1 MHITEAISFTN
12 TPTFNIDALQRRV
25 SPLSIIP
32 YVPIHMYRQQTLN
45 NTLTKCTNNY
55 MQETYCIS

>member
-25 SPLSIIP
+25 SPLSIHVIP
-32 YVPIHMYRQQTLN
+32 YVHICTDNKLLTIH
-45 NTLTKCTNNY
+45 
-55 MQETYCIS
+55 

>member
-32 YVPIHMYRQQTLN
+32 YVHIGTDNKLLTIH
-45 NTLTKCTNNY
+45 
-55 MQETYCIS
+55 